1 MTPKKLPL
9 LAWILLA
16 ITLGVA
22 LGGILPQAI
31 IRIFVTFNEIFS
43 QLLGFFIPLIIIGL
57 IPPAIVGV
65 GSNAKKLLLIT
76 VLIAYGS
83 TVLSGFFSYGISSA
97 IFPNIF
103 DSEHQIVESVEAQEI
118 APYFSIAIP
127 PLMNVMTALVL
138 AFLLGICIVSTGAPT
153 LKAIAEEFKD
163 IISRA
168 ISKVIVPLLPL
179 YILGSFMVITA
190 KGEGGE
196 TLMAFLKIIGII
208 FAMTLILLLLQ
219 FIVAG
224 AIARQNPFKALLNM
238 LPAYAT
244 ALGTASSAATIPV
257 THKQV
262 LQNAVSQEVAGFVVP
277 LCATIHMSGSI
288 LKIVSCAVAVM
299 ITYGMPYDFGL
310 FAGFICL
317 LAITAVAA
325 PGVPGGVIMASLGVL
340 SSVLGFQME
349 QETLMIT
356 LYIIMDSFGTA
367 CNVTG
372 DGAIA
377 MIIERIKNK

>member
-1 MTPKKLPL
+1 MTLKKLPL

-153 LKAIAEEFKD
+153 LKTIAEEFKD

-190 KGEGGE
+190 KGEGAE